1 MDKLEP
7 DLTRK
12 ALVSEIVSEEELMCY
27 YRNNVEMRG
36 QIRKLFSKLALA
48 GRLQTHLA
56 IRLFLNEIG
65 YDSYLKK
72 KSRSYVE
79 YEDKKKMAQTI
90 QEVFASYQR
99 TKQLEQR
106 KGIHVMTMHASKGLE
121 FQHVYLPDLNE
132 GIIPPKGVVDAKQ
145 IEEERRLLYVA
156 VTRACEKLFLYET
169 RERNRKVTRFLVL

>member
-1 MDKLEP
+1 MSGAFWESQMCIRDRDLYAFLRFLYEGGHRKDFMRIMDKLEP

-99 TKQLEQR
+99 TKPLD
-106 KGIHVMTMHASKGLE
+106 E
-121 FQHVYLPDLNE
+121 FILQCQEKEDVYKRQAL
-132 GIIPPKGVVDAKQ
+132 
-145 IEEERRLLYVA
+145 
-156 VTRACEKLFLYET
+156 
-169 RERNRKVTRFLVL
+169 TRFLSIPKSITQS